1 MALHAI
7 GIDADICNRLGSL
20 LENEKSISDSAR
32 FQIVGALGNVKP
44 PSARTLKV
52 LVAAL
57 NDPTPYVQ
65 YRAAETLGRL
75 GATTPE
81 IVSALKSLQSSVT
94 NELAVITSSAALW
107 ELQKDADLVLPAV
120 FQVLQNHL
128 ARPVV
133 GWPGGGSGG
142 QGVTEGDQ
150 AFMAAGELFRKMNLS
165 DSEKSRALALF
176 ETWADNSARIFVRML
191 LLPAMIDLGFPGE
204 KCIAVCRSGLSQ
216 VEVYL
221 RLQAARLLTVVG
233 DKHPLNEVDIE
244 KLIHDRDVGVRIYAA
259 KINWR
264 KNRQAAAIVPVL
276 IESLDR
282 AKHQSYYY
290 VETQPVALSLLG
302 EIGPEARDA
311 IGTLEKLVNDPNP
324 AIAKL
329 ASEALA
335 KIRRQ

>member
-1 MALHAI
+1 
-7 GIDADICNRLGSL
+7 
-20 LENEKSISDSAR
+20 
-32 FQIVGALGNVKP
+32 
-44 PSARTLKV
+44 
-52 LVAAL
+52 
-57 NDPTPYVQ
+57 
-65 YRAAETLGRL
+65 
-75 GATTPE
+75 
-81 IVSALKSLQSSVT
+81 
-94 NELAVITSSAALW
+94 
-107 ELQKDADLVLPAV
+107 
-120 FQVLQNHL
+120 
-128 ARPVV
+128 
-133 GWPGGGSGG
+133 
-142 QGVTEGDQ
+142 
-150 AFMAAGELFRKMNLS
+150 MNLS

-259 KINWR
+259 KIHWR